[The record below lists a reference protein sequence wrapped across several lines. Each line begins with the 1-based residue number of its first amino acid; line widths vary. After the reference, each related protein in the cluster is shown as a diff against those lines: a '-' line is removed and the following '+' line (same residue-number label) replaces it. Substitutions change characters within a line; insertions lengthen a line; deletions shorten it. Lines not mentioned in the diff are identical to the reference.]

1 MKGVYIMGEKTE
13 FINGCPICHHQGKMS
28 LMEGVNGENYII
40 CPVHGIISNKFW
52 HDIFIDLS
60 WAESISPTQPL
71 IDKPICLDLLLFHVF
86 SGKFT
91 LPYYRSLHSS

>member
-71 IDKPICLDLLLFHVF
+71 IVSCIFGQIYFALLSFVTFELTLNNQT
-86 SGKFT
+86 SG
-91 LPYYRSLHSS
+91 